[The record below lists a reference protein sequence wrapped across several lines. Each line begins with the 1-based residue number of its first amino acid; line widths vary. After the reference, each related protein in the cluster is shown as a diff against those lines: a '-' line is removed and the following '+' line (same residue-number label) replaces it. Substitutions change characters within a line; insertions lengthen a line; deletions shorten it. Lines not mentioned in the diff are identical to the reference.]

1 MVIFM
6 NKQETYPI
14 SKYIGTYP
22 NGYWVFV
29 KEFEGTYAEAINE
42 AKKLQETDVDK
53 GKYSIWDDR

>member
-1 MVIFM
+1 M
-6 NKQETYPI
+6 NKKETYPI

-29 KEFEGTYAEAINE
+29 KEFEGTYADALKE

>member
-1 MVIFM
+1 M
-6 NKQETYPI
+6 NKKDTYPI

-29 KEFEGTYAEAINE
+29 KDVEGTYADALKE
-42 AKKLQETDVDK
+42 AKKLQETDKDK